1 MEQLDTVRYSREEA
15 VAIVT
20 IHRPDAMNSF
30 NTALRRDLL
39 TAFRRAADD
48 EAVRVVVLTGEGR
61 SFSAGA
67 DLKDIESPKPVSEI
81 LQQEYRPVLE
91 CIVTL
96 RQPVIAAVGGSA
108 AGIGMTFALACDL
121 LVMADNAFLMSA
133 FSNISL
139 LPDGG
144 LNWFLVQQLG
154 YRRAYQ
160 LAIEAERI
168 DAARCVELGL
178 ANRAVPADKLMDETL
193 AWAHSLAK
201 RAPLS
206 LAATKKAMRHAAAQ
220 DWSSTFDVEAPLQ
233 QHLRESDDCA
243 EGVRAFFEKRKPNF
257 KGT

>member
-1 MEQLDTVRYSREEA
+1 MDELETVRYGGDDA
-15 VAIVT
+15 VAIIT

-30 NTALRRDLL
+30 NSELRRDLL
-39 TAFRRAADD
+39 TAFRRAGDD

-67 DLKDIESPKPVSEI
+67 DLKDIESGKPVGEI

-91 CIVTL
+91 SIMTL
-96 RQPVIAAVGGSA
+96 EKPVVAAVGGSA

-178 ANRAVPADKLMDETL
+178 ANRAVPANRLMDETL

-206 LAATKKAMRHAAAQ
+206 LAATKKAMRHAAGH

-233 QHLRESDDCA
+233 QSLRESDDCA

-257 KGT
+257 RGR